1 MEGVYCATA
10 TRESSTDLLKSFC
23 MNGGAE
29 PKSLVCVCVCAC
41 VCVCEC
47 VYSGCWCV
55 CVCVGGSPVGGY
67 VYVNEYECVLMC
79 VRVFVGFRMF
89 VV

>member
-1 MEGVYCATA
+1 M
-10 TRESSTDLLKSFC
+10 
-23 MNGGAE
+23 
-29 PKSLVCVCVCAC
+29 
-41 VCVCEC
+41 
-47 VYSGCWCV
+47 